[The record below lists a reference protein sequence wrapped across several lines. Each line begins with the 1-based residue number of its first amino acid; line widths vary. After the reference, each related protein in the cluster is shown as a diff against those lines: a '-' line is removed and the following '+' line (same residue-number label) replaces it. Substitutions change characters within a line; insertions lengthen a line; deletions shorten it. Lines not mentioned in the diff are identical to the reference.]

1 MNNVM
6 IRLAELKDAPAVA
19 CLLFDAFAEYR
30 PLYTDGGF
38 TATAISAEEVATRM
52 REGPVWVALCENVVV
67 GTISVVR
74 KGNSLYVRGMAVHPQ
89 ARGRRIAER
98 LLTQIEDYAA
108 THSLERL
115 FLSTTPF
122 LDRAISS
129 VREGRFS
136 AYCRRP
142 SWIAGHAT
150 LYDGKIS
157 DSRQFKEDFITGF
170 EKSHVQLVWNEGI
183 GCH

>member
-19 CLLFDAFAEYR
+19 CLLVNAFAEYR

-74 KGNSLYVRGMAVHPQ
+74 KGNSLYIRGMAVHPQ
-89 ARGRRIAER
+89 SRGHRIGER
-98 LLTQIEDYAA
+98 LLKEVEDYAA
-108 THSLERL
+108 THGLERL

-122 LDRAISS
+122 LGRAIRLYENFGFRRIAEGPHELLGTPLFTMEKFLAYDH
-129 VREGRFS
+129 VR
-136 AYCRRP
+136 
-142 SWIAGHAT
+142 
-150 LYDGKIS
+150 KIS
-157 DSRQFKEDFITGF
+157 
-170 EKSHVQLVWNEGI
+170 
-183 GCH
+183 

>member
-38 TATAISAEEVATRM
+38 TATAISAAEVATRM

-122 LDRAISS
+122 LDRAIRLYEK
-129 VREGRFS
+129 VGFRRIAEGPHGLLGTPLFTMEKFLTHDNLR
-136 AYCRRP
+136 
-142 SWIAGHAT
+142 
-150 LYDGKIS
+150 KIS
-157 DSRQFKEDFITGF
+157 
-170 EKSHVQLVWNEGI
+170 
-183 GCH
+183 

>member
-1 MNNVM
+1 
-6 IRLAELKDAPAVA
+6 
-19 CLLFDAFAEYR
+19 
-30 PLYTDGGF
+30 
-38 TATAISAEEVATRM
+38 M

-108 THSLERL
+108 THSLQRL

-122 LDRAISS
+122 LDRAIRLYEK
-129 VREGRFS
+129 VGFRRIAEGPHGLLGTALFTMEKFLTHDNLR
-136 AYCRRP
+136 
-142 SWIAGHAT
+142 
-150 LYDGKIS
+150 KIS
-157 DSRQFKEDFITGF
+157 
-170 EKSHVQLVWNEGI
+170 
-183 GCH
+183 